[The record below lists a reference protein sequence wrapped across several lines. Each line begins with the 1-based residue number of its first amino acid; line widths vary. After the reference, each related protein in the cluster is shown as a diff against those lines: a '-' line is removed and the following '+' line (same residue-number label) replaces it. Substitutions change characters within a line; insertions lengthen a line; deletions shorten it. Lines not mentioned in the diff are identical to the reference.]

1 MTEVPATPLPVA
13 QVPVTV
19 PPADHAG
26 GQVRATRVGTARDH
40 QLHPLRRPR
49 ALVST
54 ALRTKSVWSREIF
67 AELAWPGHAP
77 DDVAQWARSGEPWA
91 TVRDD
96 QNPEWLANY
105 AQVLAVQLGDRQ
117 EQDTARR
124 MLEAVHLA
132 GPLHWRSTELLAQL
146 RLVARD
152 GAIADLLADPSVRDG
167 ARTSL
172 IADRANP
179 WIFPDGDLDQW
190 TSAFN
195 AALHSSALAD
205 LVVDPDPML
214 GWEGPG
220 SPLDRLRAP
229 GLTTVDAPHR
239 VTVLMSCFR
248 PGPELQTAVRSVLE
262 QTWSNLELIIVDDAS
277 GPEYAALLAE
287 TAARDPRIRLLPKAV
302 NGGTYRARN
311 SALRVATGEF
321 CTTLDSDDY
330 LHPQALELGMRRLL
344 ARPKLLATRAQ
355 GVRVTPDL
363 ELTRPGYLPR
373 MRASGTLLFRRPE
386 VMARIG
392 WFDHTS
398 KGADTEFGL
407 RLRVAFGQVIE
418 DLPES
423 ILFLRGGDTLSSG
436 EFSMGWRH
444 GARHAYKSA
453 YRRWHQAIAAGTA
466 DPFLDPVAP
475 RAFPEPRRWTKPA
488 LPGGHRVQ
496 VCFAGDWRRYG
507 GPQRSMMEEIRACL
521 EAGLSVA
528 VMHLEAFRFMTTEDL
543 PLCDP
548 VMDLIVSGAVEWLQP
563 DDRAHVDVLV
573 LRYPPILQ
581 YPPHLLRDPVTVGHL
596 LLVAN
601 QAPLERDGTD
611 QRYVVRD
618 VTQRARELFGVD
630 PVWVPQG
637 PGIRQV
643 LLEQDPEVNLT
654 TWDDP
659 GLIDVVAWRHR
670 DDRVPGQDGP
680 VVVGRYSRDDRIK
693 FPQTFGE
700 LLTAYQFP
708 PDYRVRIMGGTKT
721 VRSLTQA
728 EAAASEP
735 SREIVLPSNWE
746 ILEQGAMEVGDFLAG
761 LDFFLYADNTSA
773 HEAFGRVILEA
784 AASGVLT
791 IVHPKHRV
799 VFGDTVDYAT
809 PGQAQALIAGY
820 VADPAAYR
828 ERVERSRL
836 LVAER
841 FGHAGFA
848 QRIRALTGPAAD
860 GGGAGQDM
868 EPVQDM
874 DPVQLSVRPT
884 GDPASPI
891 EVGTDAAVATLSVPL
906 RSQSDGARA
915 DQLVVL
921 HAPGDAAT
929 SATQDWLRDEL
940 TGPVAEGVGW
950 VDLTGAPQAVR
961 AVVMVRE
968 GLVRGALRGPAET
981 DGSEK
986 DGIEIDDVAH
996 GTWWTTRWSVRQG
1009 PQHLT
1014 LPAEDG
1020 RPGRLVSQPVQPV
1033 D

>member
-1 MTEVPATPLPVA
+1 MPAIV
-13 QVPVTV
+13 VPVTV
-19 PPADHAG
+19 PLADDAG

-67 AELAWPGHAP
+67 AELAWPGHTHDELA
-77 DDVAQWARSGEPWA
+77 DWARSGPPWA
-91 TVRDD
+91 SVRED

-124 MLEAVHLA
+124 MLEAVHRA
-132 GPLHWRSTELLAQL
+132 GPLNWRSTELLAQL
-146 RLVARD
+146 RLAARD
-152 GAIADLLADPSVRDG
+152 GAVGDLVADPSVREG
-167 ARTSL
+167 ARTSV

-179 WIFPDGDLDQW
+179 WLFPDGDLDQW
-190 TSAFN
+190 TTSFN
-195 AALHSSALAD
+195 AALHSSDLAD
-205 LVVDPDPML
+205 LVVEPDPIA

-220 SPLDRLRAP
+220 TPLDRLRAH
-229 GLTTVDAPHR
+229 GLTTIDAPYR

-262 QTWSNLELIIVDDAS
+262 QTWANLELIIVDDAS
-277 GPEYAALLAE
+277 GPEYADLLAQ
-287 TAARDPRIRLLPKAV
+287 TAARDPRIRVLPKAV

-344 ARPKLLATRAQ
+344 ARPGLLATRAQ

-373 MRASGTLLFRRPE
+373 MRAAGTLLFRRPE

-398 KGADTEFGL
+398 KGADTEFAL
-407 RLRVAFGQVIE
+407 RIRVAFGQVIE
-418 DLPES
+418 DLGES
-423 ILFLRGGDTLSSG
+423 VLFLRDGDTLSSG

-475 RAFPEPRRWTKPA
+475 RVFPEPRRWMKLA
-488 LPGGHRVQ
+488 LPGEHRVQ

-543 PLCDP
+543 PLCEP
-548 VMDLIVSGAVEWLQP
+548 VMELITSGAVEWLQA
-563 DDRAHVDVLV
+563 DDQAQVDVLV

-581 YPPHLLRDPVTVGHL
+581 YPPRLLRAPVTVSHL

-618 VTQRARELFGVD
+618 VTERARELFGVD

-643 LLEQDPEVNLT
+643 LLEQDPEVALT

-670 DDRVPGQDGP
+670 HDRTPGQDGP

-721 VRSLTQA
+721 VRALTQA
-728 EAAASEP
+728 ELAGSEP
-735 SREIVLPSNWE
+735 GREIVLPTNWE
-746 ILEQGAMEVGDFLAG
+746 ILDQGAMEVGDFLAG
-761 LDFFLYADNTSA
+761 LDFFLYEDNTSA

-799 VFGDTVDYAT
+799 VFGDTVDYAA
-809 PGQAQALIAGY
+809 PGQAQALIASY
-820 VADPAAYR
+820 VADPVAYR
-828 ERVERSRL
+828 ERVERSRQ

-848 QRIRALTGPAAD
+848 QRISALTEPATEWADTDQDVGPA
-860 GGGAGQDM
+860 QDV
-868 EPVQDM
+868 EPVQ
-874 DPVQLSVRPT
+874 LTVRPT
-884 GDPASPI
+884 GNRASPL
-891 EVGTDAAVATLSVPL
+891 EVTTYADVATLSVPL
-906 RSQSDGARA
+906 RAQSDGARA
-915 DQLVVL
+915 DQVVVL
-921 HAPGDAAT
+921 HVPGDAAL
-929 SATQDWLRDEL
+929 SATQDWLRQEL
-940 TGPVAEGVGW
+940 TGPVAEGAGW
-950 VDLTGAPQAVR
+950 VDLEGAPQAVR

-968 GLVRGALRGPAET
+968 GLVRGALRA
-981 DGSEK
+981 DGS
-986 DGIEIDDVAH
+986 
-996 GTWWTTRWSVRQG
+996 WWTTTWSVRRG
-1009 PQHLT
+1009 AQHLALLAGDV
-1014 LPAEDG
+1014 LPADG
-1020 RPGRLVSQPVQPV
+1020 ALPGRLVPQPV